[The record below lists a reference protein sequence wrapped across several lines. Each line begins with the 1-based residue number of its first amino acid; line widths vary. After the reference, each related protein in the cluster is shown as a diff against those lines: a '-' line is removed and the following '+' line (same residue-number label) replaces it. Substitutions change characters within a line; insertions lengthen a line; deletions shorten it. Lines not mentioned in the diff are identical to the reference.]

1 MRKRIFAGLA
11 LAIAASNAHAQET
24 IDVSK
29 ITCEQYALF
38 QVADPQYIAIWLD
51 GYYNGKRANMIVDVS
66 QLRSNAEK
74 LMRHCELNVK
84 DTVVEAVGKLFG
96 PKGD

>member
-1 MRKRIFAGLA
+1 
-11 LAIAASNAHAQET
+11 
-24 IDVSK
+24 
-29 ITCEQYALF
+29 
-38 QVADPQYIAIWLD
+38 LD

-66 QLRSNAEK
+66 QLKSNAEK

>member
-1 MRKRIFAGLA
+1 MLA
-11 LAIAASNAHAQET
+11 RVIRF
-24 IDVSK
+24 V
-29 ITCEQYALF
+29 
-38 QVADPQYIAIWLD
+38 WLD

-96 PKGD
+96 QHGL